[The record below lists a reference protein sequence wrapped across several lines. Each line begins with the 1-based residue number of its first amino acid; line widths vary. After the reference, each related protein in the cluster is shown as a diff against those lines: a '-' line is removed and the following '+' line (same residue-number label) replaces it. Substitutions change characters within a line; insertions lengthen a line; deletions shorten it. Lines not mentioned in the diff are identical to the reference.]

1 MIALILAAAV
11 MAAVFIRWARR
22 ADDTDAITYRH
33 HLMHTE
39 RSGRVECKHLGW
51 DES

>member
-11 MAAVFIRWARR
+11 MAGVFIRWAANLDRN
-22 ADDTDAITYRH
+22 DHVTYRH

-39 RSGRVECKHLGW
+39 RSGCIECKTLGW
-51 DES
+51 DD